1 MIKLLKF
8 ENIYGI
14 EKLNNISLIN
24 EDTIIYS
31 PNGVMKSSFADGLE
45 TISNNENPKDIF
57 NDIDGVYEIEYN
69 DGVVNK
75 VITDASPDK
84 KMNLFVFRGED
95 LSKEIFLNPELANIV
110 ISSELKEQYE
120 DKLSLINDK
129 MDRIKEIVTLN
140 ILEGKLGAKT
150 SETKYHN
157 FMLQFGGKSLLERI
171 NNFLSRS
178 HSKIK
183 EDIREIKY
191 ENIFNIKTEQI
202 LTEADFAEQAKK
214 YNELKEKKL
223 NEIIFNNE
231 FGISQL
237 QDSHTNL
244 IKNNYYKAGHKLL
257 INDVQLDEQGV
268 DTLIKNT
275 IESVY
280 ESEEMLT
287 IFNKV
292 KSTLDKN
299 ADTRKLREE
308 LSKNSW
314 LLEKLSNSQQFKIDF
329 IFTKLDSFLGEMLSI
344 RDEME
349 IIMKDISAIFED
361 AKKYVSTWDEVIKKY
376 NLRFVNKYY
385 EIKIKDKPNAVIG
398 LEQPQ
403 FINVFKGTNDEI
415 SEEEFNRFSSG
426 EKRAIYIL
434 YFLFEVERR
443 KQLGEK
449 FIIVADDIVDS
460 FDYKNKYSM
469 IEYLGELSS
478 DSQIQIIILTHN
490 FDFYRSCRHSF
501 GSKLKSQLF
510 AFLNQNGEVDLFDI
524 SSTDYESF
532 NLIEKWKDE
541 DDPLSLIALIPF
553 LRNIIELKDGKNDP
567 DYLKLTD
574 YLHYNLTT
582 GTIDLSNLSAI
593 YGGFSIKCTSINN
606 NTYFDVLLDEV
617 KKMNSPISEIDLK
630 SKTVLGIFIRV
641 ASDYYLLNEYRRLN
655 NGCNPIIPPN
665 SRWSNKLKNLVYPQL
680 SARGKEI
687 IDKSI
692 VVAPPFAH
700 VNSFMYEPLID
711 VGTET
716 LFDVANELILINN
729 L

>member
-14 EKLNNISLIN
+14 KKLNNISLIN

-45 TISNNENPKDIF
+45 TLSDNENPKDIF
-57 NDIDGVYEIEYN
+57 NDIDGIYEIEYN

-75 VITDASPDK
+75 VITDTSSDK

-95 LSKEIFLNPELANIV
+95 ISKEIFLNPELANIV

-120 DKLSLINDK
+120 IKLLLINDK
-129 MDRIKEIVTLN
+129 MDRIKEIVILN
-140 ILEGKLGAKT
+140 LLEGKLGTKP

-157 FMLQFGGKSLLERI
+157 FMLQFGGNSLLERI
-171 NNFLSRS
+171 NNFLSKS
-178 HSKIK
+178 HKIIK
-183 EDIREIKY
+183 EDISEIKY
-191 ENIFNIKTEQI
+191 ENIFNSKTEQI
-202 LTEADFAEQAKK
+202 FTESDFAEQAKK
-214 YNELKEKKL
+214 YNELKDKKL
-223 NEIIFNNE
+223 DEIIFNNE

-268 DTLIKNT
+268 ATLIKNT

-308 LSKNSW
+308 FSKNSW
-314 LLEKLSNSQQFKIDF
+314 LFEKLSNSQQFKIDF

-344 RDEME
+344 KDEME

-376 NLRFVNKYY
+376 NQRFVNKYY

-501 GSKLKSQLF
+501 GNKLKSQLF

-541 DDPLSLIALIPF
+541 ADPLSLIALIPF

-574 YLHYNLTT
+574 HLHYNLTT
-582 GTIDLSNLSAI
+582 GKIDLTDLSAI
-593 YGGFSIKCTSINN
+593 YGEFSINCTSAN
-606 NTYFDVLLDEV
+606 NTKYFDVLLDEV
-617 KKMNSPISEIDLK
+617 KKMNSSISEIDLK
-630 SKTVLGIFIRV
+630 SKTVLSIFIRV

-655 NGCNPIIPPN
+655 NGSNPVIPPN
-665 SRWSNKLKNLVYPQL
+665 SRWSKNLRNLVFPQL
-680 SARGKEI
+680 SEQGKEI
-687 IDKSI
+687 INKSNVI
-692 VVAPPFAH
+692 APPFAH